1 MVGEVF
7 RHENGKMYQ
16 CVEFDDCKG
25 CAFLY
30 TESCASYSCLS
41 KERKDG
47 NAAQY
52 IEVTEPVEGMLY
64 RAKNGRMYRL
74 TQGNHWG
81 HRCACDTD
89 PSLSCSALDSASFR
103 SVLLGWYWTPVEEED
118 APAPVAPPPRTRHSH
133 GGGRRGDVPDRR
145 TDTSERRVQPAG
157 QSR

>member
-1 MVGEVF
+1 MKEYMVGEVF

-64 RAKNGRMYRL
+64 RTDGGEMYRL
-74 TQGNHWG
+74 MKDDCTG
-81 HRCACDTD
+81 HPCVCDVSVSLHCTD
-89 PSLSCSALDSASFR
+89 LDKAVFGD
-103 SVLLGWYWTPVEEED
+103 VVPAEWYWVPIEE
-118 APAPVAPPPRTRHSH
+118 
-133 GGGRRGDVPDRR
+133 
-145 TDTSERRVQPAG
+145 
-157 QSR
+157 